1 MSSIN
6 KWTLLQSEQLVKDKW
21 ADVRK
26 NSYQKNDGSIIEPF
40 YVYGFPDYATALAI
54 TKKGTVILERV
65 YRPGLDVVALEL
77 PGGCVDAADANLEA
91 AMQRELLEETG
102 YRFDQIDYL
111 GKVSPNPTTNTN
123 VMHMF
128 LATGGE
134 IDAEAIRDTEEEVE
148 VLEMPWDAFI
158 AAFKAQEFIQS
169 MQTCTILYALMR
181 LNKLT
186 LVEHV

>member
-6 KWTLLQSEQLVKDKW
+6 KWKLLQSEQLVKDQW

-26 NSYQKNDGSIIEPF
+26 NSYQKNDGSVIEPF
-40 YVYGFPDYATALAI
+40 YVYGFPDYATAVAI
-54 TKKGTVILERV
+54 TKKGTVIVEKI
-65 YRPGLDVVALEL
+65 YRPGLDTVALEL
-77 PGGCVDAADANLEA
+77 PGGCVDSTDTMLENA
-91 AMQRELLEETG
+91 IERELLEETG
-102 YRFDQIDYL
+102 YQLEEIIYL

-134 IDAEAIRDTEEEVE
+134 EDPSAIRDTEEEVE
-148 VLEMPWDAFI
+148 VIEMEWDDFI
-158 AAFKAQEFIQS
+158 TQFKEQKFIQS

-181 LNKLT
+181 LNKLI
-186 LVEHV
+186 VY